1 MGKNQG
7 KKCLLVY
14 DTRRMEMND
23 RLKNEAYQLALS
35 DIQGLAWK
43 WCKTKYIKEDNML
56 DRDDIEQEIS
66 IAFFRALDT
75 YEDQSFTFRTYY
87 NRVIFNHMMNFV
99 RAIKAR
105 RPDGISIESLDV
117 VDDYMTASLDVT
129 EKAKDILKVLQTSLS
144 DRDYEI
150 VVLYYGVG
158 LPAASTLVDIERL
171 TGVPNQTASRIIK
184 KALDNKEIKD
194 QLRYL
199 Q

>member
-1 MGKNQG
+1 
-7 KKCLLVY
+7 VFISS
-14 DTRRMEMND
+14 DTRRMDMND

-87 NRVIFNHMMNFV
+87 NRVIFNHMMNYV

-105 RPDGISIESLDV
+105 RPDDVSIESLDI
-117 VDDYMTASLDVT
+117 VDDYMTASLDLT
-129 EKAKDILKVLQTSLS
+129 EKVKDILKVLQASLS
-144 DRDYEI
+144 DRDYEV
-150 VVLYYGVG
+150 VVLYYGLG
-158 LPAASTLVDIERL
+158 LPAPSTLRDITL
-171 TGVPNQTASRIIK
+171 MTGVPRETASRIIDR
-184 KALDNKEIKD
+184 ALVNKEIKD

-199 Q
+199 H

>member
-1 MGKNQG
+1 
-7 KKCLLVY
+7 
-14 DTRRMEMND
+14 MEMND

-87 NRVIFNHMMNFV
+87 NRVIFNHMMNYV

-105 RPDGISIESLDV
+105 RPDDVSIESLDI
-117 VDDYMTASLDVT
+117 VDDYMTASLDLT
-129 EKAKDILKVLQTSLS
+129 EKVKDILKVLQASLS
-144 DRDYEI
+144 DRDYEV
-150 VVLYYGVG
+150 VVLYYGLG
-158 LPAASTLVDIERL
+158 LPAPSTLRDITL
-171 TGVPNQTASRIIK
+171 MTGVPRETASRIIDR
-184 KALDNKEIKD
+184 ALVNKEIKD

-199 Q
+199 H